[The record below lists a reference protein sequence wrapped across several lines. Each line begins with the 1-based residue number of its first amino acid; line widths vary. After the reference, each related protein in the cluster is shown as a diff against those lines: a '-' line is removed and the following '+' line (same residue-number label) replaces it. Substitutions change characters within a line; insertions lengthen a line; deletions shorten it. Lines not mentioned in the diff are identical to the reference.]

1 MPPLTGIT
9 VLDLTRLLPGGMC
22 TLLLADLG
30 ADVIKVEEPDRGDYL
45 RAFPPLVDGTSA
57 LFLALNRGKRS
68 ITLNLKNPR
77 GRALLLELASSADVL
92 IEGFRPG
99 VLARLGL
106 DWEMLHRACPRLIVC
121 AISGYGQQGP
131 LAQRVGHDLNYMGL
145 AGALPLFAPRGGGS
159 PHVPG
164 MQIADLGGGALPAA
178 VGVLAAL
185 VERGRTGE
193 GSYVD
198 VSMTDGVLS
207 WLATYVAQAWAGDTV
222 AGGTSALTG
231 GAACYSIYTTGDN
244 RYLTLAAVEERFWA
258 NFCRLVGRE
267 TFIKQQWS
275 DWPEQQALFTDLDA
289 LFRTR
294 TLADWLVFFGD
305 AEVCIAPVLSI
316 EEALDAAQTRGSER
330 VLTFDNG
337 TTTPLRLPAGLF
349 GTSATSPPPAL
360 GEHTGAVLEG
370 LGYNSDVIAQL
381 RETGVV

>member
-9 VLDLTRLLPGGMC
+9 VLDLTRLLPGGLC

-30 ADVIKVEEPDRGDYL
+30 ADVLKVEEPGWGDYL
-45 RAFPPLVDGTSA
+45 RAFSPLVDGTSA
-57 LFLALNRGKRS
+57 LFVALNRGKRS
-68 ITLNLKNPR
+68 LTLNLKNAR

-106 DWEMLHRACPRLIVC
+106 DWETLHRACPRLVVC

-145 AGALPLFAPRGGGS
+145 AGALPLFAPRGGSS
-159 PHVPG
+159 PQVPG

-185 VERGRTGE
+185 VERGRTGQ

-198 VSMTDGVLS
+198 VSMTDGVLN
-207 WLATYVAQAWAGDTV
+207 WLATYIAQAWAGDTV
-222 AGGTSALTG
+222 AGGKGALTG
-231 GAACYSIYTTGDN
+231 GAACYSIYATADN
-244 RYLTLAAVEERFWA
+244 RYLTLAAVEQRFWA
-258 NFCRLVGRE
+258 TFCRLVGRE
-267 TFIKQQWS
+267 TFIEQQWS
-275 DWPEQQALFTDLDA
+275 DWPEQQALFANLDA

-294 TLADWLVFFGD
+294 TLADWLTFFGG

-316 EEALDAAQTRGSER
+316 DEALDAAQARGPQR
-330 VLTFDNG
+330 VLTLNNG
-337 TTTPLRLPAGLF
+337 TATPLRLPGGLF
-349 GTSATSPPPAL
+349 STSVTSPPPAL
-360 GEHTGAVLEG
+360 GEHTGAVLAS
-370 LGYNSDVIAQL
+370 LGYDSDMITHLQ
-381 RETGVV
+381 ETGVV